1 MPCRKKLAEK
11 ITPRALWQVLKES
24 FEGFTRHRLLK
35 LSASLAY
42 YTVFSVGP
50 LLICIIFLANIFYGR
65 EAIEGRIFGEIKN
78 YVGANAAAQI
88 QEIIRNASLK
98 GEQNLA
104 AVIGFITLLIGA
116 TTVFA
121 EIQDSIN
128 SIWNLK
134 VKDKTPWWKLIITR
148 LLSFSI
154 IASLGF
160 ILLVSLLL
168 NALIEGLMKRLE
180 AMFPDLTVIMI
191 YIANLLLTLGITA
204 TLFALIFKVL
214 PDARIRWK
222 DIAVGAI
229 FTAVLFMLARFGIT
243 FYIKASDM
251 GSTYGAAGSL
261 VVMLVWVYFS
271 ATILYFGAEFTR
283 AFAARFGERIHPNQ
297 YAVWV
302 KEVQVEEG
310 QASLQHQENKR
321 RREDDQAP
329 DGVKVR

>member
-1 MPCRKKLAEK
+1 M
-11 ITPRALWQVLKES
+11 WQVLKES
-24 FEGFTRHRLLK
+24 FEGFSRHRLLK

-42 YTVFSVGP
+42 YTVFSIGP
-50 LLICIIFLANIFYGR
+50 LLICIIFLANLFYGR
-65 EAIEGRIFGEIKN
+65 EAVEGSVFGQIKG

-88 QEIIRNASLK
+88 QEIIRNASLQDK
-98 GEQNLA
+98 QSFT
-104 AVIGFITLLIGA
+104 AVIGFATLLIGA

-134 VKDKTPWWKLIITR
+134 VREKTPWWKVIITR

-154 IASLGF
+154 VVSLGF

-168 NALIEGLMKRLE
+168 NALIEGLMNRLE
-180 AMFPDLTVIMI
+180 SMFPDLTVVFI
-191 YIANLLLTLGITA
+191 YVVNLIITLVVTA
-204 TLFALIFKVL
+204 SLFALIFKVL

-222 DIAVGAI
+222 DIAAGAI
-229 FTAVLFMLARFGIT
+229 FTAALFMVAKFGIT
-243 FYIKASDM
+243 FYITTSDM

-261 VVMLVWVYFS
+261 VVLLVWVYFS

-283 AFAARFGERIHPNQ
+283 VYAATFGERIHPNH

-310 QASLQHQENKR
+310 QASLQHQEQKR
-321 RREDDQAP
+321 RKEDDDAP
-329 DGVKVR
+329 EGTKVN